1 MRVAAIRTVTLLLA
15 ITPPPAAPTFE
26 SASKVLLANEAAA
39 TVDDSNVGYVAN
51 ATATADAAATE
62 RYQEDA
68 MAAARDAVN
77 TLAMGVLHALEL
89 SLLLL
94 LLVTVCGLYAAYKAL
109 FINLEL
115 IDTACKRRALERLYG
130 LTTGGKATASG
141 ITQTVVA

>member
-1 MRVAAIRTVTLLLA
+1 
-15 ITPPPAAPTFE
+15 
-26 SASKVLLANEAAA
+26 AAA
-39 TVDDSNVGYVAN
+39 DDANVGYVAN
-51 ATATADAAATE
+51 ATATADTEATE

-77 TLAMGVLHALEL
+77 ALAMGVLHALEL

-94 LLVTVCGLYAAYKAL
+94 LMVAVCGVYAAYKAL
-109 FINLEL
+109 FLNLEL

-141 ITQTVVA
+141 ITQNVAD